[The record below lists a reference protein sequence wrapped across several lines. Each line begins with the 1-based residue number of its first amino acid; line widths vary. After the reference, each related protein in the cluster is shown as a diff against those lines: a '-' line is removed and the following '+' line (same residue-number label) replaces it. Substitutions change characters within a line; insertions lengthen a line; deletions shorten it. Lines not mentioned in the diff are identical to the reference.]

1 MADFPDES
9 TRRWLSGR
17 FPDGAAVVTG
27 AGSGIGRSIALRLAG
42 AGVPVGLIG
51 RNLERLRTVAKEI
64 DAAGGRACYFSAD
77 VRDLDRLSTAV
88 DGIEDRFGPVA
99 LAVNSAATATG
110 QTFLCEQTERSWMAT
125 VDTNLNGAFRFCRVV
140 VPGMMRRRSGAIVLV
155 SSSAGKRGSP
165 ATSAYSASKWGVNG
179 LVRCL
184 AMETGPYQVRVN
196 AVCPG
201 LTDTGMLRDERQLGG
216 SFVASMR
223 RFGGTPELTWERY
236 WRSAVRNTNLRRLVE
251 PDEVADLTAFLLS
264 DGARAITGEAFSVDG
279 GSA

>member
-1 MADFPDES
+1 
-9 TRRWLSGR
+9 
-17 FPDGAAVVTG
+17 
-27 AGSGIGRSIALRLAG
+27 
-42 AGVPVGLIG
+42 
-51 RNLERLRTVAKEI
+51 
-64 DAAGGRACYFSAD
+64 YFSAD

-125 VDTNLNGAFRFCRVV
+125 IDTNLNGAFRFCRVV

-236 WRSAVRNTNLRRLVE
+236 WRSAVRNTSLRRLVE